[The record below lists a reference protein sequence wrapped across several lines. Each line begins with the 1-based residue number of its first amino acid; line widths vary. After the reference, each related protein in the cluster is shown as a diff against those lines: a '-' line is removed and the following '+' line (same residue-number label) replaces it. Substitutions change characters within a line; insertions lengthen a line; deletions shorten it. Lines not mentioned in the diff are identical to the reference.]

1 MHRFTCN
8 ICNARC
14 SSETLDRELSS
25 CDECGSN
32 VRFRWIVHALSTNLF
47 AQSLPLKD
55 FPFSRKIRGIGMSD
69 SLRIADVL
77 SKRFDY
83 KNTCYHHEPRFD
95 IMAPLP
101 PERARDTYDFIVA
114 SEVFEHVRPPIQTA
128 FNNLSSLLKPNGFA
142 VFSSPWES
150 EGDTLEH
157 FPNLHDWDV
166 VRLRSGCVL
175 VNRTRDGRLETFEN
189 LEFHGG
195 PGSVL
200 EMRVFSKTGLLA
212 NCSAAGFTEI
222 SFAEDHPVW
231 GIEWED
237 WSRGLILRKPPLD
250 LLPATT

>member
-1 MHRFTCN
+1 MHSFTCN

-14 SSETLDRELSS
+14 NAETLDRELST

-47 AQSLPLKD
+47 GQSLVLKD
-55 FPFSRKIRGIGMSD
+55 FAVRKKIRGIGMSD
-69 SLRIADVL
+69 FLRIADVL
-77 SKRFDY
+77 SNRFDY

-95 IMAPLP
+95 IMAPP
-101 PERARDTYDFIVA
+101 PGEKYDFDFIVA

-128 FNNLSSLLKPNGFA
+128 FNNLAALLKPNGFV

-157 FPNLHDWDV
+157 FPNLHDWDL
-166 VRLRSGCVL
+166 VRLRSGYVL
-175 VNRTRDGRLETFEN
+175 VNRTPEGSLETFEN
-189 LEFHGG
+189 LDFHGG

-200 EMRVFSKTGLLA
+200 EMRVFSKTGLVA

-222 SFAEDHPVW
+222 CFAEDHPAW
-231 GIEWED
+231 GIVWDD
-237 WSRGLILRKPPLD
+237 WSRGLILRKRPLD
-250 LLPATT
+250 LLPATA